1 MTRIL
6 ATSRLL
12 LRPPRAGDAY
22 VVADLI
28 NNPRIAHNL
37 ARVRSP
43 YSLDDAHN
51 WLNGLHASA
60 DPVFAITL
68 NGKLI
73 GVIGIEGERHEGEL
87 GYWLSDPYWGMGYT
101 REAAT
106 TIIEHAFATTGYEA
120 IVAGYRH
127 GNEAS
132 RRILIGLGFRHT
144 GHAQVYSLGRKAKVL
159 TARLEIT
166 RREWN
171 SGRARK
177 CDRAIPPFPR
187 AS

>member
-1 MTRIL
+1 MTSTL
-6 ATSRLL
+6 ATSRLR
-12 LRPPRAGDAY
+12 LRPPLADDAY
-22 VVADLI
+22 VVANLI

-37 ARVRSP
+37 MRVRSP
-43 YSLDDAHN
+43 YLLDDAHN
-51 WLNGLHASA
+51 WLSRLRTST

-68 NGKLI
+68 AGKLI
-73 GVIGIEGERHEGEL
+73 GVIGIEGERHEGDL
-87 GYWLSDPYWGMGYT
+87 GYWLSEPHWGKGYT
-101 REAAT
+101 REAAAA
-106 TIIEHAFATTGYEA
+106 ILEHAFTAAGYET

-144 GHAQVYSLGRKAKVL
+144 GHAQVYSCGRKAKML
-159 TARLEIT
+159 TARLELT

-177 CDRAIPPFPR
+177 GNRA
-187 AS
+187 

>member
-1 MTRIL
+1 MTPTL

-51 WLNGLHASA
+51 WLNRLHTSA

-68 NGKLI
+68 DEKLI
-73 GVIGIEGERHEGEL
+73 GVIGIEGERREGDL
-87 GYWLSDPYWGMGYT
+87 GYWLSEPYWGKGYT
-101 REAAT
+101 REAAAA
-106 TIIEHAFATTGYEA
+106 ILEHAFTIA
-120 IVAGYRH
+120 
-127 GNEAS
+127 
-132 RRILIGLGFRHT
+132 
-144 GHAQVYSLGRKAKVL
+144 
-159 TARLEIT
+159 
-166 RREWN
+166 
-171 SGRARK
+171 
-177 CDRAIPPFPR
+177 
-187 AS
+187 